1 MIRLDRPAEEKDP
14 MRRLHPFAFAVP
26 MALALAAPGAA
37 QPAPSPGAL
46 LAQENAV
53 WQAVADHRYDSFT
66 AALARNYVG
75 VYPDG
80 FKDAAQELAAIR
92 GISLVRFQIDDFV
105 VRSVDA
111 NDVVV
116 TYRIDVSGTEQG
128 HDIAGRFNISSYWH
142 RFGRQWRIELHSE
155 TPIAS

>member
-1 MIRLDRPAEEKDP
+1 
-14 MRRLHPFAFAVP
+14 MRRLLPFAFAV
-26 MALALAAPGAA
+26 LAATPAVG
-37 QPAPSPGAL
+37 QPAPSPSAL

-53 WQAVADHRYDSFT
+53 WQAVADHRYDAF
-66 AALARNYVG
+66 AAYLARDYVG

-92 GISLVRFQIDDFV
+92 GISLVRFQISDFV
-105 VRSVDA
+105 ARGVDA

-116 TYRIDVSGTEQG
+116 TYRIDLSGTEQG

-142 RFGRQWRIELHSE
+142 RAGRQWRVELHTE
-155 TPIAS
+155 TQITP